1 MALKTNDNGID
12 REMTTDEETAFKA
25 SQKLA
30 QAEAQ
35 ARTEAAT
42 AKASAR
48 TALLAKLGITEAEA
62 QLLLG

>member
-1 MALKTNDNGID
+1 MALKINDNGID
-12 REMTTDEETAFKA
+12 REMTTDEEAAIKA
-25 SQKLA
+25 WQKTS
-30 QAEAQ
+30 QAEAKAEADAQ
-35 ARTEAAT
+35 A